1 MPTCSSPHP
10 CCYLFLAL
18 SSFFLSLPPFILPSL
33 PPFLSIFLR
42 LCRHPLAPDATRERN
57 PIRAPLALSLPR
69 LFSRNVSSR
78 FDPRDHPLSPLP
90 STADFSSSPFPSQGF
105 SPFFRAHPRS
115 VPLPPPPLPPHCAS
129 FHPRPSLASSRSFR
143 RLCQWRDPRPF
154 FCGQFAIPRRRSRRT
169 RRTSPVVSP
178 LAECR

>member
-1 MPTCSSPHP
+1 MPTCPSPHLCRYLLSSLSLSLSSP
-10 CCYLFLAL
+10 L
-18 SSFFLSLPPFILPSL
+18 LSLPPFILPSL
-33 PPFLSIFLR
+33 PLPSR
-42 LCRHPLAPDATRERN
+42 SSSVCLCRHPLSPDATRERN

-78 FDPRDHPLSPLP
+78 FDPRDHPSLPPPP

-115 VPLPPPPLPPHCAS
+115 FPLPPTPHCAS

-154 FCGQFAIPRRRSRRT
+154 FRGQFAIPRRGLVALDERRLL
-169 RRTSPVVSP
+169 SI
-178 LAECR
+178 L

>member
-1 MPTCSSPHP
+1 MTSVVRSVVTCQADADVSLPSPLLLSP
-10 CCYLFLAL
+10 FLAL
-18 SSFFLSLPPFILPSL
+18 SLVPFSLPPFILPSL
-33 PPFLSIFLR
+33 PPPPLSIFLR
-42 LCRHPLAPDATRERN
+42 LSLSPPPPPDATRERN

-78 FDPRDHPLSPLP
+78 FDPRDHPLPPLP

-115 VPLPPPPLPPHCAS
+115 FPPPHCAS

-154 FCGQFAIPRRRSRRT
+154 SRSI
-169 RRTSPVVSP
+169 SNFP
-178 LAECR
+178 